1 METEIQTTEIK
12 TKVCRKC
19 GLEKEIDRFG
29 KLKSSKDGLGSY
41 CRDCHS
47 LYIKD
52 HQKAKKIKI
61 PENRKCSLNIS
72 PSRPVIT
79 PVREHKEYPPR
90 VTPRM
95 DEKSKTKALKF
106 YQSCFLNGYETL
118 LSYGLSQT
126 AIQGIFGVSRSGI
139 DNNGLHTKEGEEA
152 YQKGMAE
159 LQAMMCEQIVIRSLG
174 YEYSEEKITY
184 VKAKNQQTGEFEW
197 KEVRKEV
204 WKKHQPSNA
213 ELVEF
218 FMCNKF
224 PNDWK
229 KSSEL
234 INKRE
239 PTYDAEPGQRNRK
252 QVESLAR
259 NILEQNPERPET
271 ECTVQG

>member
-12 TKVCRKC
+12 TKVCCKC

-29 KLKSSKDGLGSY
+29 KNKVKKDGLNSY

-61 PENRKCSLNIS
+61 PKKRECTQATKIS
-72 PSRPVIT
+72 TLPVN
-79 PVREHKEYPPR
+79 PVREHQECPPR

-95 DEKSKTKALKF
+95 DEKSKTRALTF
-106 YQSCFLNGYETL
+106 YQNCFLNGYETL
-118 LSYGLSQT
+118 LSYGLSQV
-126 AIQGIFGVSRSGI
+126 AIQNIFGVSRSGI
-139 DNNGLHTKEGEEA
+139 DNYGLRTKEGEEA
-152 YQKGMAE
+152 YQRGMAE
-159 LQAMMCEQIVIRSLG
+159 LQAMMCHQMVIRALG
-174 YEYSEEKITY
+174 YDYNEEKITY

-224 PNDWK
+224 PKDWK

-271 ECTVQG
+271 ECAVQG